1 MEVPDEIYNI
11 AKPFFS
17 DEEIL
22 SLYKTMLKE
31 TIGNNIYDTEDH
43 IEIMIYA
50 IQSLVKSK
58 KKEFNGLA
66 SKIKNIGLSTRTIQR
81 NLSAEN
87 TTYKQQLQKVQKL
100 MAINYIKNYHIEI
113 DEVAYLIGYSETSSF
128 LRAFK
133 KWTGQTITQFKENY

>member
-50 IQSLVKSK
+50 IQSLVKLK

-100 MAINYIKNYHIEI
+100 SYRN
-113 DEVAYLIGYSETSSF
+113 
-128 LRAFK
+128 
-133 KWTGQTITQFKENY
+133 